1 MRFRT
6 KLIIFASVWLGAD
19 DLEEY
24 IAVFG
29 KSLTG
34 PNMSTGAVD
43 VLDKAMFQVVRF
55 NLGR

>member
-1 MRFRT
+1 M
-6 KLIIFASVWLGAD
+6 
-19 DLEEY
+19 Y
-24 IAVFG
+24 G
-29 KSLTG
+29 KSLAG